1 MLDGIID
8 GVDLC
13 LNGNEYGIC
22 NPSRV
27 PTCKKGTRICMYRQ
41 PRSDLFYDK
50 LHHDPAYYI
59 DYNKI
64 QCVPYWNDDKGRKW
78 NCNLCDPGVW
88 CESLNRCVK
97 LKKRF
102 CPDDCDKAEFRRWC
116 PSKLKCLRFQE
127 VNGEPK
133 EECSDWS

>member
-1 MLDGIID
+1 MLASTI
-8 GVDLC
+8 VDVFL
-13 LNGNEYGIC
+13 
-22 NPSRV
+22 SFS
-27 PTCKKGTRICMYRQ
+27 T
-41 PRSDLFYDK
+41 
-50 LHHDPAYYI
+50 
-59 DYNKI
+59 
-64 QCVPYWNDDKGRKW
+64 
-78 NCNLCDPGVW
+78 VW

-102 CPDDCDKAEFRRWC
+102 CPDDCDKAEFRQWC